1 MIHDKLGDDDLSWS
15 QFITAAQGGT
25 TRIWILVVTSL
36 ITTFTILAVIM
47 SNRYYWL
54 RLSAP
59 TVLSLEAVPTTAV
72 VIAFACALSLSIDL
86 NAFNTPPLSTFQS
99 KELSFF
105 AKLDPL
111 SRGLTLT
118 SSVTL
123 SLLLITS
130 TAHLIIFLKQRRKE
144 RDTRSFEPTVS
155 ALGMSQ
161 GFAALHPSP
170 RTSRPPIP
178 TIYDPYRAFNK
189 GSAALSV
196 QAFVQQ
202 PEAAHR
208 PSALR
213 RDTSGGEMR
222 AKHVGFA
229 DEGAWMARKS
239 DSRWSVSTAS
249 PRRVEGDM
257 LRLLETREAK
267 EAKMKRTRRA
277 VPVRPASA
285 AWYAG
290 EAGGK
295 HVGQRCV

>member
-1 MIHDKLGDDDLSWS
+1 MWSLVIGQAIDSSRGRRVFESLHPMILSKLGDDDVSWS
-15 QFITAAQGGT
+15 QFITAAQQST
-25 TRIWILVVTSL
+25 TRIWILVITSL
-36 ITTFTILAVIM
+36 LTTFTTLAVIM

-54 RLSAP
+54 RLSSPA
-59 TVLSLEAVPTTAV
+59 VLSLEAVPTTAT
-72 VIAFACALSLSIDL
+72 VIAFACALSLSVDL

-99 KELSFF
+99 RDLSFF

-130 TAHLIIFLKQRRKE
+130 TAQLIIFLKQRRKE

-155 ALGMSQ
+155 ALGMSH
-161 GFAALHPSP
+161 GFAALHPAL

-178 TIYDPYRAFNK
+178 TVHDPYQAFKK
-189 GSAALSV
+189 GPGAL

-213 RDTSGGEMR
+213 RDISTGEMV

-229 DEGAWMARKS
+229 DKGQS
-239 DSRWSVSTAS
+239 DLRWSSEFFQKKVVA
-249 PRRVEGDM
+249 
-257 LRLLETREAK
+257 LLAL
-267 EAKMKRTRRA
+267 
-277 VPVRPASA
+277 
-285 AWYAG
+285 
-290 EAGGK
+290 
-295 HVGQRCV
+295 